1 MNYFDYNMYNND
13 LHKQIQHWKT
23 RYELAKRAY
32 QLRQQMPNYPV
43 YFSEE
48 MELMCTSENYE

>member
-1 MNYFDYNMYNND
+1 MYNND

-32 QLRQQMPNYPV
+32 QLRQQMPNYPD